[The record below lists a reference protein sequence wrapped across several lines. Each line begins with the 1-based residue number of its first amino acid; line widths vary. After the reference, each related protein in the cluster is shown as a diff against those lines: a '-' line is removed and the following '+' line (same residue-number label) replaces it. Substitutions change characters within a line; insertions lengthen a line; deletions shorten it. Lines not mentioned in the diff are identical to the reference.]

1 MKRLTNQQLMYVGGL
16 EREGNCG
23 NSTESA
29 VVEFTCGVAGA
40 LIGWGLSGG
49 NPIGAVYGA
58 KVGYSACKIGCH
70 A

>member
-1 MKRLTNQQLMYVGGL
+1 MKRLTNQQLTYTGGATN
-16 EREGNCG
+16 EGNCG
-23 NSTESA
+23 STTESA

-49 NPIGAVYGA
+49 NPVGAIYGA
-58 KVGYSACKIGCH
+58 KAGYTACKIACH